1 MIKFLLRLIFIFE
14 GKKSFFSFGRPGA
27 RESKPMINDTQKIKN
42 GEVVYFVITLR
53 YKSSVVVRYALYVFK
68 STSSL
73 NTRPR
78 VSHYWTHS
86 SAIGVLA
93 FNDYFISLNG
103 RLISAC

>member
-1 MIKFLLRLIFIFE
+1 M
-14 GKKSFFSFGRPGA
+14 
-27 RESKPMINDTQKIKN
+27 KPMINDTQKIKN

-53 YKSSVVVRYALYVFK
+53 YKSSGMRLLYVFK

-103 RLISAC
+103 RLISTC